1 MTASPSSG
9 SLPKPRVLVV
19 DDDKAVRE
27 SLRRSLEF
35 NGYDVSLAA
44 DGAEALAG
52 LSTSGAGAL
61 PDVVV
66 MDVMMPRLDGIEATR
81 ALRAAGNDVPILV
94 LTARDAVGDRVEG
107 LDAGADDY
115 LTKPFAL
122 QELLARLRALLRR
135 VVTPEEAADE
145 TLTFA
150 DLTMD
155 IATREVR
162 RGDRPVELTRTE
174 FTLLEMFLRRPRR
187 VLERS
192 FILEEVWG
200 YDFPTTANS
209 LEVYVGY
216 LRRKTEAEGEPRL
229 IHTVRGVGYVLKES

>member
-1 MTASPSSG
+1 VTD
-9 SLPKPRVLVV
+9 PKPRVLVV
-19 DDDKAVRE
+19 DDDRAVRD

-35 NGYDVSLAA
+35 NGYDVVLAA
-44 DGAEALAG
+44 DGAEG
-52 LSTSGAGAL
+52 LVAVGAHH

-66 MDVMMPRLDGIEATR
+66 IDVMMPRLDGIETTR

-122 QELLARLRALLRR
+122 EELLARLRALLRR
-135 VVTPEEAADE
+135 VVPDE
-145 TLTFA
+145 DGDGEVLTFA

-155 IATREVR
+155 VSSRDVS
-162 RGDRPVELTRTE
+162 RGGRPIELTRTE

-187 VLERS
+187 VLDRS

-200 YDFPTTANS
+200 FDFPTSANS

-229 IHTVRGVGYVLKES
+229 IQTVRGVGYVLKES